1 VELHT
6 VRPFQSRLKPVRALF
21 GGVGAVC
28 AGVAIALSLSTSAH
42 AAPASPGDIETQI
55 DAAWNKLEP
64 LIEQHNNVKA
74 QLADNQAK
82 VAQLAEQIRPLQL
95 QVDLA
100 MGRVSTIS
108 AQAYKNGQASALN
121 ALLSSSKPTTL
132 AEQLALLDAMAKNEQ
147 AQIAGVAKV
156 KAEYDAQKKP
166 LDLLVK
172 KLAAQEA
179 QLADQ
184 GKTINAQIAQYNKMR
199 LDAYGSTVAPGSL
212 RPAACPATYDG
223 STGSK
228 AAQIACGKI
237 GRPYVFGAEGP
248 NVFDCSGITKWAW
261 AQATGG
267 RIDLYH
273 YTNTQYS
280 STKRVSR
287 DQLRPGDLIFY
298 FSDLHHMGMYV
309 GDGWVLHAP
318 TTGDVVRM
326 ARMDVMPIA
335 GFGRPA

>member
-1 VELHT
+1 M

-280 STKRVSR
+280 STNRVSR

-326 ARMDVMPIA
+326 ARMDAMPIA

>member
-1 VELHT
+1 VEIDAM
-6 VRPFQSRLKPVRALF
+6 RPSGSRLKPVRALF
-21 GGVGAVC
+21 NAMGAVSV
-28 AGVAIALSLSTSAH
+28 GLVIALGLSASAH
-42 AAPASPGDIETQI
+42 AAPASPGDIEAQI

-74 QLADNQAK
+74 QLTDNKAK
-82 VAQLAEQIRPLQL
+82 AAQLAEQIRPLQL

-100 MGRVSTIS
+100 MGRVSSIS
-108 AQAYKNGQASALN
+108 AQAYKSGHASTLN
-121 ALLSSSKPTTL
+121 ALLTSSKPNSL
-132 AEQLALLDAMAKNEQ
+132 ADQLTLLDAMAKSEKTR
-147 AQIAGVAKV
+147 IADVLKAKTQ
-156 KAEYDAQKKP
+156 YDAQKKP
-166 LDLLVK
+166 LDELVK
-172 KLAAQEA
+172 KLSVQEA
-179 QLADQ
+179 QLAEQ
-184 GKTINAQIAQYNKMR
+184 EKTINGQIGEYNKLR
-199 LDAYGSTVAPGSL
+199 IAAYGSTIAPGSL

-223 STGSK
+223 SVGSK

-248 NVFDCSGITKWAW
+248 STFDCSGITKWAW

-267 RIDLYH
+267 KVNLYH
-273 YTNTQYS
+273 YTNTQFS
-280 STKRVSR
+280 TTKRVTR

-326 ARMDVMPIA
+326 ARMDVMPIS
-335 GFGRPA
+335 GYGRPA

>member
-6 VRPFQSRLKPVRALF
+6 MRPSGSRLKPVRALF
-21 GGVGAVC
+21 SAVGAVC
-28 AGVAIALSLSTSAH
+28 AGLVIALGLSTSAH
-42 AAPASPGDIETQI
+42 AAPPSPGDIEAAI

-82 VAQLAEQIRPLQL
+82 AAKLADEIRPLQL
-95 QVDLA
+95 QVDIA
-100 MGRVSTIS
+100 MGRVSSIS
-108 AQAYKNGQASALN
+108 AQAYKNGQASTLN
-121 ALLSSSKPTTL
+121 ALLSSNRPINL
-132 AEQLALLDAMAKNEQ
+132 AEQLTLLDAMAKQEH
-147 AQIAGVAKV
+147 AKIAGVAKV
-156 KAEYDAQKKP
+156 KADYDAQKKP
-166 LDLLVK
+166 LDVLVK

-184 GKTINAQIAQYNKMR
+184 EKTINDQIAQYNKMR
-199 LDAYGSTVAPGSL
+199 LDAYGTTVAPGSL
-212 RPAACPATYDG
+212 RPAACPASYDG

-248 NVFDCSGITKWAW
+248 STFDCSGITKWAW

-267 RIDLYH
+267 KIDLYH
-273 YTNTQYS
+273 YTNTQFS
-280 STKRVSR
+280 ATKRVSR

-298 FSDLHHMGMYV
+298 FSDMHHMGMYV

-335 GFGRPA
+335 GFGRPG